1 MSRTRVKICGIT
13 RREDAVAAVAAG
25 ADAIGLV
32 FYGASPR
39 AVDFTVAGEI
49 VAGLPPMVSV
59 VGLFVDAERAVV
71 ESACSFLP
79 LSLLQFHGE
88 EDPGYCHSFGK
99 PWMKAI
105 RVGPDTDILAA
116 AAPYGESA
124 AILLDSFKAG
134 VPGGTGTTF
143 DWSRIPDMG
152 VPVVLAGGLS
162 ADNVPAAICA
172 ARPYGVDV
180 SGGVED
186 APGRKSPARIRE
198 FLAAVRAADED
209 ARAQSRAVDKVS

>member
-1 MSRTRVKICGIT
+1 MRTRVKICGIT
-13 RREDAVAAVAAG
+13 RREDALAAVEAG

-32 FYGASPR
+32 FYSASPR
-39 AVDFTVAGEI
+39 AVDFTVAEAI

-59 VGLFVDAERAVV
+59 VGLFVDADREVV

-79 LSLLQFHGE
+79 LSLLQFHGD
-88 EDPGYCHSFGK
+88 EDPGFCGSFGK

-105 RVGPDTDILAA
+105 RVGPGTDILAA
-116 AAPYGESA
+116 AAPYQGA
-124 AILLDSFKAG
+124 AAVLLDTFKAG

-143 DWSRIPDMG
+143 DWDRVPGMD

-162 ADNVPAAICA
+162 AANVASAICS

-186 APGRKSPARIRE
+186 APGKKCPAKIRE
-198 FLAAVRAADED
+198 FVSAVRAADED
-209 ARAQSRAVDKVS
+209 ARAASRAVDHVS